1 MNLILTLDIGTSEI
15 KAALFNEKLK
25 LLYLENVKNIVQYTD
40 DGKSELDM
48 NLLWKQ
54 CIILIKKILKNQKE
68 INKKIIGI
76 GITANMV
83 GLWPINKNG
92 DPIRNAILWND
103 LRTINILNKM
113 KSKDKKIYEKIF
125 NESGSVLQYGCTIP
139 LIKWFYENEKNN
151 FNKTRWFLNCKD
163 WIRFKLTG
171 NRIMKKCN
179 TIEKY

>member
-25 LLYLENVKNIVQYTD
+25 LLYLENIKNKVKYTN

-92 DPIRNAILWND
+92 QPVRNAILWND

-125 NESGSVLQYGCTIP
+125 NESGSG
-139 LIKWFYENEKNN
+139 
-151 FNKTRWFLNCKD
+151 
-163 WIRFKLTG
+163 
-171 NRIMKKCN
+171 
-179 TIEKY
+179 